1 MSLCI
6 YLLILFSVLL
16 KRGSTKSRMNVKL
29 HFSVCYYNDNKIEI
43 KRNAC
48 LSICAD
54 VKTLNLVSPL
64 LH

>member
-1 MSLCI
+1 M
-6 YLLILFSVLL
+6 
-16 KRGSTKSRMNVKL
+16 
-29 HFSVCYYNDNKIEI
+29 CYYNDNKIEI
-43 KRNAC
+43 KCNAC